1 MPYPSPADEDRNGWC
16 GPLVAA
22 VLLLLIVFAAAS
34 CARQAM
40 GAQEMTVSSART
52 DGPIYDLPD
61 DVHQEIVCDK
71 LNREY
76 LLLTTDEGGVY
87 FMPYLDE
94 HGDQAIMPQA

>member
-1 MPYPSPADEDRNGWC
+1 MPYPSPADEDRNGGC

-22 VLLLLIVFAAAS
+22 VILLLIVFAAAS
-34 CARQAM
+34 CTRQAM
-40 GAQEMTVSSART
+40 GAQDMTVSPART

-61 DVHQEIVCDK
+61 GVHQEIVCDK

-87 FMPYLDE
+87 LMPYLDE

>member
-1 MPYPSPADEDRNGWC
+1 M
-16 GPLVAA
+16 
-22 VLLLLIVFAAAS
+22 
-34 CARQAM
+34 RQA
-40 GAQEMTVSSART
+40 GHGSAGDDRIAGRT

-87 FMPYLDE
+87 LMPYLDE

>member
-1 MPYPSPADEDRNGWC
+1 MPYPSPADEDRNGGC

-22 VLLLLIVFAAAS
+22 VLLLLIMFAAAS

-40 GAQEMTVSSART
+40 GAQEMTVSPART

-61 DVHQEIVCDK
+61 DVHQQIVCDRY
-71 LNREY
+71 NREY

-87 FMPYLDE
+87 LMPYLDE
-94 HGDQAIMPQA
+94 NGDQAIMSQA

>member
-1 MPYPSPADEDRNGWC
+1 MPYPSPADEDRNGGC

-22 VLLLLIVFAAAS
+22 VILLLIVFAAAS

-40 GAQEMTVSSART
+40 GVQDMTVSPART

-87 FMPYLDE
+87 LMPYLDK